1 MANVGWQ
8 RIDISATV
16 RKWYAQQSTGGG
28 AGGRSN
34 GGASDDLQRR
44 RLRLLVDCS
53 GCGDRVTLHLFNEAP
68 PTRSRTTAHQH
79 HHHSNFLIE
88 QPPPSQQHAWQQP
101 PPKATE
107 DADAAAADDDHRP
120 FLVVFTDPSRGT
132 LGAKRVRR
140 RAVDCAGAAPRQCC
154 KEKFY
159 VDFRELGWDDW
170 IIAPHGYY
178 ANYCRGDCSGPRSPD
193 QFQSYHSHVLEEYR
207 KMDRLSG
214 LQPCC
219 APIKFSS
226 MSLIY
231 FEEDQKIVKRDLPKM
246 VVDQCG
252 CP

>member
-1 MANVGWQ
+1 MVQLANVGWQ
-8 RIDISATV
+8 RIDISSTV
-16 RKWYAQQSTGGG
+16 RRWYAQQQSSGGNIG
-28 AGGRSN
+28 
-34 GGASDDLQRR
+34 DDQRKR

-53 GCGDRVTLHLFNEAP
+53 GCGDRVTLHLFNDP
-68 PTRSRTTAHQH
+68 PRSNQGFRHANHLQH
-79 HHHSNFLIE
+79 HSWK
-88 QPPPSQQHAWQQP
+88 QPPKQP
-101 PPKATE
+101 I
-107 DADAAAADDDHRP
+107 AADDEEDHRP
-120 FLVVFTDPSRGT
+120 FLVVFIDPARGNG
-132 LGAKRVRR
+132 GAKRVRR

-246 VVDQCG
+246 VVDECG